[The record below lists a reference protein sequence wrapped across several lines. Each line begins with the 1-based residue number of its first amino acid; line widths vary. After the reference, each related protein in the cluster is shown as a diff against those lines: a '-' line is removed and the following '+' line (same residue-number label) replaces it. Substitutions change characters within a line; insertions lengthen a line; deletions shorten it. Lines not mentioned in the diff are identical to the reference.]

1 MCNDNQKSIMRGGGL
16 YTNSSER
23 FNRGILPNLCRT
35 IKANSH
41 DAAVVVAVSPEKMA
55 EIKSYYA
62 TKKKSEK
69 IQDNQLE

>member
-1 MCNDNQKSIMRGGGL
+1 MRVVGGV

-41 DAAVVVAVSPEKMA
+41 DAAVVVAISPKKIA
-55 EIKSYYA
+55 ESYYS
-62 TKKKSEK
+62 TKKKNAK
-69 IQDNQLE
+69 V

>member
-1 MCNDNQKSIMRGGGL
+1 MCNDNQKSIMRVVGGV
-16 YTNSSER
+16 YTSDSEQ
-23 FNRGILPNLCRT
+23 FNRGILPGLCRT

-41 DAAVVVAVSPEKMA
+41 DAAVVVAVSPHKMT

-69 IQDNQLE
+69 V

>member
-1 MCNDNQKSIMRGGGL
+1 MRVVGGV
-16 YTNSSER
+16 YTNDSER
-23 FNRGILPNLCRT
+23 FNRGILPGLSRT
-35 IKANSH
+35 IKANNH
-41 DAAVVVAVSPEKMA
+41 DAAVVVTVSPEKIA